1 LIYHIFLVLNLPL
14 LQFVFIAKIIFI
26 PHIIGIIVHGS
37 EDVVET
43 PELPSPLRCP
53 MNSESVHYIHI
64 RSNLP
69 DQSSYTNTL
78 SSAQSLPLTM
88 INIDM
93 I

>member
-1 LIYHIFLVLNLPL
+1 
-14 LQFVFIAKIIFI
+14 
-26 PHIIGIIVHGS
+26 
-37 EDVVET
+37 
-43 PELPSPLRCP
+43 

-69 DQSSYTNTL
+69 DQSSYSNTL

-93 I
+93 IRGDIPCRCEDYVTRQGFRYTRREDIAHAVWLIPKLL